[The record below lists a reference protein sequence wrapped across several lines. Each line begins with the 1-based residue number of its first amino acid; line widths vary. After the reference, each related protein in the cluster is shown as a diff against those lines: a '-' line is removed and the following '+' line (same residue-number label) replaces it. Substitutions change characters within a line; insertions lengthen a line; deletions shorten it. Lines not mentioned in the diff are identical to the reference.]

1 MQDAVAEG
9 PRSVGTHTTVATAG
23 ARGAGSGGDAP
34 GDVRLRPPVSFC
46 WGSFEDNA
54 DVATVLMQLTIQ

>member
-34 GDVRLRPPVSFC
+34 GDVRLRPSESFAGPPAAC
-46 WGSFEDNA
+46 ELLLGKF
-54 DVATVLMQLTIQ
+54 